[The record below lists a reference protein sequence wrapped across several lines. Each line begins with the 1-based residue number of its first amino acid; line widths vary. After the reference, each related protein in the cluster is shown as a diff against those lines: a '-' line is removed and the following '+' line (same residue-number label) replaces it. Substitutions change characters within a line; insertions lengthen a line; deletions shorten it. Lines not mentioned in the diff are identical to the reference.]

1 MPALTRPIA
10 LIVDDDEAFASSLGD
25 VMREGGYRVLQARTV
40 AEARTTIEKNRI
52 AIVLLDLDLGDVR
65 GRHLLD
71 DLAGLEKVP
80 PMLVVSGLEGAP
92 RIASEFGLGCVQKPF
107 ALDELQA
114 AVDVTRDF
122 VIRPTR
128 KIASISGTMRAV
140 VVDPPPGARSEKKG
154 W

>member
-1 MPALTRPIA
+1 MPASARPLA
-10 LIVDDDEAFASSLGD
+10 LIVDDDDVFAASLGD
-25 VMREGGYRVLQARTV
+25 VMVDGGYRVARARTV
-40 AEARTTIEKNRI
+40 AEARAHIERHRI
-52 AIVLLDLDLGDVR
+52 AIVLLDLDLGDAR

-71 DLAGLEKVP
+71 DLAGMDRVP
-80 PMLVVSGLEGAP
+80 PMLVVSGIDGAQ

-122 VIRPTR
+122 SIRPTR
-128 KIASISGTMRAV
+128 KITTVSGTMRAV
-140 VVDPPPGARSEKKG
+140 VIEPSPGARSTKKG